1 MIQRHRTMGFILSMT
16 MMLGTLGLV
25 QGCSKN
31 PVTGENEL
39 ILISEEQEIAMG
51 LQAAPEFEKQF
62 GGAIDDPLLQEYV
75 KWVGGNVAAVCDRP
89 LKYEFVAVNSDVPNA
104 FALPG
109 GQIFITAGLMRL
121 MSNERQLA
129 AVLGHEVGHV
139 AAKHNV
145 KGLQRQI
152 GASILVEIAG
162 AMGGEDGGSS
172 KQAAEVVAAMTVSRY
187 SRDDEYQADGLGIK
201 YMNKAGYNPYGMV
214 ELLAILK
221 SLHETEPSRVE
232 EMFQTH
238 PLSSKRIAEAE
249 QLILD
254 DPGTK
259 NASRDAP
266 DPREA
271 AFLKLRNRLGP
282 APKLKK

>member
-1 MIQRHRTMGFILSMT
+1 M
-16 MMLGTLGLV
+16 
-25 QGCSKN
+25 
-31 PVTGENEL
+31 
-39 ILISEEQEIAMG
+39 
-51 LQAAPEFEKQF
+51 
-62 GGAIDDPLLQEYV
+62 
-75 KWVGGNVAAVCDRP
+75 
-89 LKYEFVAVNSDVPNA
+89 NSDVPNA

-145 KGLQRQI
+145 KGLQRQM
-152 GASILVEIAG
+152 GASVLVEIAG
-162 AMGGEDGGSS
+162 AAAGEDGESA
-172 KQAAEVVAAMTVSRY
+172 KQAAQVVAAMTVTKY
-187 SRDDEYQADGLGIK
+187 SRKDEYQADGLGIK

-214 ELLAILK
+214 ELLNILK
-221 SLHETEPSRVE
+221 SMHDKEPSSLE
-232 EMFQTH
+232 EMFLTH

-266 DPREA
+266 DPQEA
-271 AFLKLRNRLGP
+271 AFLKVRNRLGP
-282 APKLKK
+282 APKLKKQ

>member
-1 MIQRHRTMGFILSMT
+1 
-16 MMLGTLGLV
+16 
-25 QGCSKN
+25 
-31 PVTGENEL
+31 
-39 ILISEEQEIAMG
+39 
-51 LQAAPEFEKQF
+51 
-62 GGAIDDPLLQEYV
+62 
-75 KWVGGNVAAVCDRP
+75 
-89 LKYEFVAVNSDVPNA
+89 VNSDVPNA

-109 GQIFITAGLMRL
+109 GQIFITAGLLRV

-145 KGLQRQI
+145 KGLQRQM
-152 GASILVEIAG
+152 GASILVEVAG
-162 AMGGEDGGSS
+162 AMASSEDGGTT
-172 KQAAEVVAAMTVSRY
+172 KQAAQVVAAMTVSRY
-187 SRDDEYQADGLGIK
+187 SRDDEYQADALGIK

-214 ELLAILK
+214 ELLNVLK
-221 SLHETEPSRVE
+221 SLHETEPSRLE

-259 NASRDAP
+259 QASRDTP

-271 AFLKLRNRLGP
+271 AFLKIRNRLGP

>member
-1 MIQRHRTMGFILSMT
+1 MIRRHRTIGLFLAMI
-16 MMLGTLGLV
+16 LGTMGLV
-25 QGCSKN
+25 QGCATN
-31 PVTGENEL
+31 PVTGKKEF
-39 ILISEEQEIAMG
+39 IVISEEQEIAMG
-51 LQAAPEFEKQF
+51 LQAAPEFVKQF
-62 GGAIDDPLLQEYV
+62 GGEIDDPLLQEYV
-75 KWVGGNVAAVCDRP
+75 KGVGGKVATVSDRP
-89 LKYEFVAVNSDVPNA
+89 LDYEFVAVNSDVPNA

-109 GQIFITAGLMRL
+109 GQIFITAGLLRL

-145 KGLQRQI
+145 KGLQRQM
-152 GASILVEIAG
+152 GASVLVEIAG
-162 AMGGEDGGSS
+162 AMASSEDGGTT
-172 KQAAEVVAAMTVSRY
+172 KQAAQVVAAMTVSRY
-187 SRDDEYQADGLGIK
+187 SRDDEYQADALGIK

-214 ELLAILK
+214 ELLNVLK
-221 SLHETEPSRVE
+221 SLHETEPSRLE

-259 NASRDAP
+259 QASRDAP
-266 DPREA
+266 DPRET
-271 AFLKLRNRLGP
+271 AFLKVRNRLGP